1 MAGMAGGEVTGSVR
15 GATLEGA
22 HPDAQGGDSQIVK
35 VAIANAKNGDMRG
48 LNFLYVRYSPVV
60 LRYVNSVVKNE
71 HEAEDITQNTFLK
84 LFSVIHTYEPRGVP
98 FVAWVLRIARNTSL
112 DHLRARRAI
121 PFEEV
126 PSFGED
132 LRQADSER
140 RIDLCWAFRQLPK
153 EQRSVL
159 VLRHVHG
166 FSPSEIADVLGKS
179 ESSIDGLHH
188 RGRKRIQSTLRD
200 LGAAPVVAKARA
212 S

>member
-1 MAGMAGGEVTGSVR
+1 MAGMAGVKESGD
-15 GATLEGA
+15 A
-22 HPDAQGGDSQIVK
+22 AQGGDSLLVRA
-35 VAIANAKNGDMRG
+35 AIASAQKGDMEG
-48 LNFLYVRYSPVV
+48 LNFLYARYSSVV

-71 HEAEDITQNTFLK
+71 HEAEDITQNIFLK

-98 FVAWVLRIARNTSL
+98 FLGWVLRIARNTSL

-121 PFEEV
+121 PCEEV

-132 LRQADSER
+132 LHQVDSER
-140 RIDLCWAFRQLPK
+140 RIDLCWALAQLPE

-159 VLRHVHG
+159 VLRHIHG
-166 FSPSEIADVLGKS
+166 LSPSEIARVLGKT

-188 RGRKRIQSTLRD
+188 RGRKNIQSMLRD

-212 S
+212 SKAL